1 MGPCRLNAQ
10 PAITAV
16 SGRPVAYRDVD
27 QKSWINQAIAVGVPG
42 YAAMLRWLTGVIIAD
57 NGSMPADDIRATL
70 GRPTSFK
77 AFAERNAATWTAQEN
92 K

>member
-27 QKSWINQAIAVGVPG
+27 QKSWINQAIASVVPSNPEGCWDWWG
-42 YAAMLRWLTGVIIAD
+42 YDGPDFAIKSAPQMTTIMNMVHA
-57 NGSMPADDIRATL
+57 L
-70 GRPTSFK
+70 GG
-77 AFAERNAATWTAQEN
+77 
-92 K
+92 